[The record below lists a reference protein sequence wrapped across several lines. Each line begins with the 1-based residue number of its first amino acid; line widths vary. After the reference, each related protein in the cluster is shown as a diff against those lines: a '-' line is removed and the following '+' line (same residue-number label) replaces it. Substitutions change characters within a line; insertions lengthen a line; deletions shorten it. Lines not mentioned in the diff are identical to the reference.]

1 MPSIDKHDLV
11 AAIYA
16 ATLPPG
22 DFNRTFDRLDELLFT
37 RDADG
42 DSDDVAAAL
51 VDDGALG
58 HIETVRTIQERLRRA
73 RSDEQRASA
82 VLEAVPNPSY
92 LVRRSENVVAANAL
106 AQSRA
111 VRLPATLRDL
121 LADPGILRR
130 VREYMAS
137 ADTGRLLAVAGHAD
151 PQSRT
156 QTSVLVKRV
165 ENGFQSVGE
174 EPVFLLSIVDFGFDE
189 TAVELFRSAYGLTHA
204 EARVAV
210 LLASGLRLPDVA
222 AERGVSVDT
231 VRTQI
236 KLIKNKT
243 SVRDIP
249 ALVRLLCG
257 FSAGVLGPASRPAE
271 PVAAQAGTAPVK
283 TRRQIVLRDGRRL
296 QYVEQGAADGA
307 PVLMLH
313 NLPYGAELPEAA
325 IRQAHRDGLRIV
337 APFRPG
343 YAGSDKLAAASDED
357 LIDRVAADMRDLLGQ
372 LGIARAVVVSHSTS
386 ATFALRFARLYPEH
400 VSRLLAVGRAPIWR
414 DEWLKSTP
422 QRQRFMLRMARSLPQ
437 MLPVVAWAMVSV
449 METGLAR
456 DFVVYNCR
464 DCEADVLAMRRNPEI
479 ADLIATGSV
488 EALRNG
494 VEAFCRE
501 TAITLQD
508 FSPEARATGH
518 KFHVLHGRDD
528 VIIRPAQSLAFADL
542 VPGTTVELVDG
553 AGQLLFLSHWQRV
566 FEAVRRR
573 ESVAPSQAA

>member
-22 DFNRTFDRLDELLFT
+22 NFDRMFDRLDELLFAPG
-37 RDADG
+37 ADG
-42 DSDDVAAAL
+42 RPDEGVAAL
-51 VDDGALG
+51 VDESALG
-58 HIETVRTIQERLRRA
+58 HIENVRSIQERLLRA
-73 RSDEQRASA
+73 RTDDQRATA

-92 LVRRSENVVAANAL
+92 LVRRSETVIAANAM
-106 AQSRA
+106 AHARQDRMPVS
-111 VRLPATLRDL
+111 LRDL
-121 LADPGILRR
+121 LADPDILRR

-151 PQSRT
+151 PRSRT

-165 ENGFQSVGE
+165 ENGFQDASE

-222 AERGVSVDT
+222 AERGVSVET

-271 PVAAQAGTAPVK
+271 PVAAQAGPAPVK
-283 TRRQIVLRDGRRL
+283 ARRQIVLRDGRRL

-325 IRQAHRDGLRIV
+325 IRHAHRDGLRII

-343 YAGSDKLAAASDED
+343 FAGSDKVAAASDDD
-357 LIDRVAADMRDLLGQ
+357 LIDRVAGDMRDLLGQ
-372 LGIARAVVVSHSTS
+372 IGIARAVVVSHSTS
-386 ATFALRFARLYPEH
+386 APFALRFARLHPEH
-400 VSRLLAVGRAPIWR
+400 VTRLLAVGRAPIWR

-422 QRQRFMLRMARSLPQ
+422 QRQRFMLRIARSLPQ
-437 MLPVVAWAMVSV
+437 MLPVVSWAMFSV
-449 METGLAR
+449 METAFAR

-464 DCEADVLAMRRNPEI
+464 DSEADVLAMRRNPEI
-479 ADLIATGSV
+479 ADLIARTSV

-494 VEAFCRE
+494 VEAFSRE
-501 TAITLQD
+501 TCITLLD
-508 FSPEARATGH
+508 FSQEARSTAH
-518 KFHVLHGRDD
+518 RFQILHGRDD
-528 VIIRPAQSLAFADL
+528 AIVHPSQSLAFANA

-553 AGQLLFLSHWQRV
+553 AGQLLFLSHWQQV
-566 FEAVRRR
+566 FEAIRRR
-573 ESVAPSQAA
+573 DGVAPQAAA

>member
-1 MPSIDKHDLV
+1 MANIDKHDLV

-22 DFNRTFDRLDELLFT
+22 DFNRMFDRLDELLFA
-37 RDADG
+37 RGADG
-42 DSDDVAAAL
+42 RPDEDVAAL
-51 VDDGALG
+51 VDDSALG
-58 HIETVRTIQERLRRA
+58 HIEIVRSIQERLVRA
-73 RSDEQRASA
+73 PTDDQKATA
-82 VLEAVPNPSY
+82 ILESVPNPSY
-92 LVRRSENVVAANAL
+92 LVRRSETVIAANAL
-106 AQSRA
+106 AHARQDRMPS
-111 VRLPATLRDL
+111 TLRDL

-130 VREYMAS
+130 VREYLSS

-151 PQSRT
+151 PRSET

-165 ENGFQSVGE
+165 ENGFQGAGE
-174 EPVFLLSIVDFGFDE
+174 EPVFLLSIVDFGFDAA
-189 TAVELFRSAYGLTHA
+189 AVELFRSAYGLTQA
-204 EARVAV
+204 EASVAV
-210 LLASGLRLPDVA
+210 LLASGLRLPDIA

-271 PVAAQAGTAPVK
+271 PIAARAGTVHVK
-283 TRRQIVLRDGRRL
+283 ARRQIVLRDGRRL
-296 QYVEQGAADGA
+296 QYVEQGAADGE

-343 YAGSDKLAAASDED
+343 FGGSDMVAVTSHDD
-357 LIDRVAADMRDLLGQ
+357 LIDKAAGDMRDLLGQ
-372 LGIARAVVVSHSTS
+372 LGIVRAVVVSHSTS
-386 ATFALRFARLYPEH
+386 APFALRFARLHPDC
-400 VSRLLAVGRAPIWR
+400 VTRLLAVGRAPIWR
-414 DEWLKSTP
+414 DEWMKSTP

-449 METGLAR
+449 METSYAN
-456 DFVVYNCR
+456 DFVAYNCR
-464 DCEADVLAMRRNPEI
+464 DSEVDSLAIKKNPEI
-479 ADLIATGSV
+479 ADLIAKGSV

-494 VEAFCRE
+494 LDALCRE
-501 TAITLQD
+501 TRITLMD
-508 FSPEARATGH
+508 FSQEARATAH
-518 KFHVLHGRDD
+518 KFQILHGRDD
-528 VIIRPAQSLAFADL
+528 VIVHPSQSLAFADL
-542 VPGTTVELVDG
+542 VPGTAIDLVSG
-553 AGQLLFLSHWQRV
+553 AGQLLFFSHWQRV
-566 FEAVRRR
+566 FEAIRGRLA
-573 ESVAPSQAA
+573 EPSSQAA

>member
-22 DFNRTFDRLDELLFT
+22 NFDRMFDRLDELLFAPG
-37 RDADG
+37 ADG
-42 DSDDVAAAL
+42 RPDEGVAAL
-51 VDDGALG
+51 VDESALG
-58 HIETVRTIQERLRRA
+58 HIENVRSIQERLVRA
-73 RSDEQRASA
+73 RTDDQRATA

-92 LVRRSENVVAANAL
+92 LVRRSETVIAANAM
-106 AQSRA
+106 AHARQDRM
-111 VRLPATLRDL
+111 PANLRDL
-121 LADPGILRR
+121 LADPAILRR

-151 PQSRT
+151 PRSRT

-165 ENGFQSVGE
+165 ENGFQDASE

-222 AERGVSVDT
+222 AERGVSIDT

-271 PVAAQAGTAPVK
+271 PVAAQAGPAPVK
-283 TRRQIVLRDGRRL
+283 VRRQIVLRDGRRL

-325 IRQAHRDGLRIV
+325 IRHAHREGLRII

-343 YAGSDKLAAASDED
+343 FAGSDKVAAASDDD
-357 LIDRVAADMRDLLGQ
+357 LIDRVAGDMRDLLGQ

-386 ATFALRFARLYPEH
+386 APFALRFARLHPEH
-400 VSRLLAVGRAPIWR
+400 VTRLLAVGRAPIWR

-422 QRQRFMLRMARSLPQ
+422 QRQRFMLRMARNLPQ
-437 MLPVVAWAMVSV
+437 MLPIVSWAMVSV
-449 METGLAR
+449 METAFAR

-464 DCEADVLAMRRNPEI
+464 DSEADVLAMRRNPEI
-479 ADLIATGSV
+479 ADLIARTSV

-494 VEAFCRE
+494 VEAFSRE
-501 TAITLQD
+501 TCITLLD
-508 FSPEARATGH
+508 FSQEARSTPH
-518 KFHVLHGRDD
+518 RFQILHGRDD
-528 VIIRPAQSLAFADL
+528 AIVHPSQSLAFADV
-542 VPGTTVELVDG
+542 VPGTSVELVDG
-553 AGQLLFLSHWQRV
+553 AGQLLFLSHWQQV
-566 FEAVRRR
+566 FEAIRRR
-573 ESVAPSQAA
+573 DGVAPQAAA

>member
-22 DFNRTFDRLDELLFT
+22 NFDRMFDRLDELLFAPG
-37 RDADG
+37 ADG
-42 DSDDVAAAL
+42 RPDEGVAAL
-51 VDDGALG
+51 VDESALG
-58 HIETVRTIQERLRRA
+58 HIENVRSIQERLVRA
-73 RSDEQRASA
+73 RTDDQRATA

-92 LVRRSENVVAANAL
+92 LVRRSETVIAANAM
-106 AQSRA
+106 AHARQDRM
-111 VRLPATLRDL
+111 PANLRDL
-121 LADPGILRR
+121 LADPAILRR

-151 PQSRT
+151 PRSRT

-165 ENGFQSVGE
+165 ENGFQDASE

-222 AERGVSVDT
+222 AERGVSIDT

-257 FSAGVLGPASRPAE
+257 FSAGVIGPASRPAE
-271 PVAAQAGTAPVK
+271 PVAAQAGSAPVK
-283 TRRQIVLRDGRRL
+283 VRRQIVLRDGRRL

-325 IRQAHRDGLRIV
+325 IRHAHREGLRII

-343 YAGSDKLAAASDED
+343 FAGSDKVAAASDDD
-357 LIDRVAADMRDLLGQ
+357 LIDRVAGDMRDLLGQ

-386 ATFALRFARLYPEH
+386 APFALRFARLHPEH
-400 VSRLLAVGRAPIWR
+400 VTRLLAVGRAPIWR

-422 QRQRFMLRMARSLPQ
+422 QRQRFMLRMARNLPQ
-437 MLPVVAWAMVSV
+437 MLPIVSWAMVSV
-449 METGLAR
+449 METAFAR

-464 DCEADVLAMRRNPEI
+464 DSEADVLAMRRNPEI
-479 ADLIATGSV
+479 TDLIARTSV

-494 VEAFCRE
+494 VEAFSRE
-501 TAITLQD
+501 TCITLLD
-508 FSPEARATGH
+508 FSQEARSTPH
-518 KFHVLHGRDD
+518 RFQILHGRDD
-528 VIIRPAQSLAFADL
+528 AIVHPSQSLAFADV
-542 VPGTTVELVDG
+542 VPGTSVELVDG
-553 AGQLLFLSHWQRV
+553 AGQLLFLSHWQQV
-566 FEAVRRR
+566 FEAIRRR
-573 ESVAPSQAA
+573 DGVAPQAAA